1 MKKILTA
8 IAAAVFLLLPAPVF
22 SAYIIHL
29 KDGTKFVTD
38 QYFEEGDQIRFK
50 RYGGLIGVEK
60 DRIREIEETED
71 PAVEKDVPAELE
83 EAPAPKEAE
92 IDQRAAEGSKEAQSG
107 QEGRGDV
114 VQKQQAAKDKLVKSE
129 AKKDKKEAVD
139 KNIDIERYKKEK
151 IVLLRKKQEVLQE
164 YRKAGEQGDEATKAE
179 AKRMYKD
186 INNQLSDLAMSLRAE
201 NGGMLPSW
209 WNEIK
214 PEKE

>member
-8 IAAAVFLLLPAPVF
+8 LAAASFLLAPISSFAGYV
-22 SAYIIHL
+22 IHL

-38 QYFEEGDQIRFK
+38 QYFEEGDQIKFK

-60 DRIREIEETED
+60 DRIHEIEETED
-71 PAVEKDVPAELE
+71 PAAEKNAPAETE
-83 EAPAPKEAE
+83 EEPAPKEAE
-92 IDQRAAEGSKEAQSG
+92 IDQRDSEDLKEAQSG
-107 QEGRGDV
+107 QEGREDV
-114 VQKQQAAKDKLVKSE
+114 VQKQQAAKDKIVKSE
-129 AKKDKKEAVD
+129 PKKDKEEAVD
-139 KNIDIERYKKEK
+139 KNIDVERYKNEK
-151 IVLLRKKQEVLQE
+151 ITLMRKKQEVLQR
-164 YRKAGEQGDEATKAE
+164 YRTAGAVGDETTKAE

-186 INNQLSDLAMSLRAE
+186 INNQLSDLAMALRAE